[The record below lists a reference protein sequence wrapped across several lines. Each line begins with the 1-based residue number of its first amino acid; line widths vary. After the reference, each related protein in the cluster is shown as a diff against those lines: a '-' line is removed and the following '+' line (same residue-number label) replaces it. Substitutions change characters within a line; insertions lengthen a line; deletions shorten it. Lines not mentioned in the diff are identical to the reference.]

1 MNPPVKVLVVLGT
14 RPEAVKLAPVILELR
29 RSPEKFV
36 TRLAVTAQHREI
48 MDEVLSTF
56 GIAPDHDMGIMT
68 EGQTPTQVA
77 SKALAGLETII
88 LQEKPDALLV
98 EGDTVTCFA
107 GSLAAF
113 YNRVAVGHVEAGLRT
128 YDRWQPFPE
137 EINRRLTTA
146 VADMHFAPT
155 QAARDNLLKEGVP
168 AEGIFLTGNTVIDAL
183 AMVKDRTSLTAELAG
198 LTGKGR
204 LLLVTAH
211 RRENWGEP
219 LRQICLALRDLAENF
234 EDVQIVYAVHPH
246 PRVQEVVRAA
256 LEGVERVML
265 VDFPRYMNFV
275 ALLKEAY
282 LVLTD
287 SGGVQE
293 EAPGLGKPVLVLR
306 ETTERPEGVAAG
318 VAVLCGANRKKIVG
332 EASRLLTEREAYLKM
347 ARAVNPYGDGRASQ
361 RIRQALEYFFGL
373 RKERPTEFR
382 SMVHV

>member
-1 MNPPVKVLVVLGT
+1 LNPPVKVLVVLGT

-36 TRLAVTAQHREI
+36 ARLAVTAQHREI

-56 GIAPDHDMGIMT
+56 AIAPDHDMGIMT

-77 SKALAGLETII
+77 SKALAGLEAII

-146 VADMHFAPT
+146 VAAMHFAPT

-234 EDVQIVYAVHPH
+234 QDVQIVYAVHPH

-265 VDFPRYMNFV
+265 VDFPRYMHFI

-293 EAPGLGKPVLVLR
+293 EAPGFGKPVLVLR

-318 VAVLCGANRKKIVG
+318 MAVLCGANRKKIVE
-332 EASRLLTEREAYLKM
+332 EASRLLADKGAYQRM

-361 RIRQALEYFFGL
+361 RIREGLEYFFGL
-373 RKERPTEFR
+373 TKERPSEFR
-382 SMVHV
+382 STVHV